1 MRPRSTVIG
10 AAVAMLATV
19 LAGTAVAAPGD
30 PGTPRYDAGAEGAGD
45 PYFPLAGNGG
55 FDVTHYDLSIRYTP
69 PDPDP
74 APLEGTLSAVATID
88 LTPTAD
94 LDQFNLDLRGLTVE
108 SVTVGGKSMD
118 FSQDGKELVV
128 TPRPKLKTCQ
138 AVEVV
143 VTYGGTTTRP
153 TDIEGALYGWVT
165 MRDGAMVAN
174 EPEGASTWFPV
185 SDHPTDKATYDF
197 TITVP
202 EGLVAV
208 ANGDLVGSETADG
221 WTTWTWSH
229 HEPMA
234 SYLATASVG
243 NYELRISE
251 TPSGL
256 PLIDAI
262 DKDLAPAASA
272 GLAQTVEMIELFETK
287 FGPYPFDSY
296 GAIVD
301 DDSIGYAL
309 ETQTRPIYSR
319 RASEN
324 TVAHELAHMWLGD
337 SVSPE
342 AWQHIWLN
350 EGWASYATWL
360 WIEHDGGASVQS
372 QFDDVM
378 SIPADDEFWDLAIA
392 DPGPFGLFHGAVY
405 DRGAATLYALRVKVG
420 DAVFDEITLEWTQRY
435 ADSTVSTDDFQALA
449 EEISGQDLE
458 NFFDVWVWSTGKPTS
473 W

>member
-1 MRPRSTVIG
+1 MRPRAIFIG
-10 AAVAMLATV
+10 AALAT
-19 LAGTAVAAPGD
+19 LTTALSGPAVAAPGD
-30 PGTPRYDAGAEGAGD
+30 PGTPRYGAGADGAGD

-55 FDVTHYDLSIRYTP
+55 FDVTHYDLAIHYTP
-69 PDPDP
+69 PDPEP
-74 APLEGTLSAVATID
+74 APLEGTMSSVATID
-88 LTPTAD
+88 LTATAD
-94 LDQFNLDLRGLTVE
+94 LDQFNFDLRGLDVE
-108 SVTVGGKSMD
+108 SVTVDGKPMD
-118 FSQDGKELVV
+118 FSHDGQELVI
-128 TPRPKLKTCQ
+128 TPRPKLKAGQ

-174 EPEGASTWFPV
+174 EPDGASTWYPV
-185 SDHPTDKATYDF
+185 NDHPTDKATYDF
-197 TITVP
+197 AITVP

-208 ANGDLVGSETADG
+208 ANGDLLGSETVDG

-229 HEPMA
+229 HEQMA
-234 SYLATASVG
+234 SYLSTASVG
-243 NYELRISE
+243 NYDLRISE
-251 TPSGL
+251 TSSGL

-262 DKDLAPAASA
+262 DKDLAPDASA
-272 GLAQTVEMIELFETK
+272 GLAQTAEMIDLFETK

-301 DDSIGYAL
+301 DDSVGYAL

-319 RASEN
+319 RAREN

-342 AWQHIWLN
+342 SWQHIWLN

-360 WIEHDGGASVQS
+360 WVEHDGGASAQS

-392 DPGPFGLFHGAVY
+392 DPGALGLFHDAVY
-405 DRGAATLYALRVKVG
+405 DRGAAMLYALRVKVG
-420 DAVFDEITLEWTQRY
+420 DAVFDEISLEWTQRN

-449 EEISGQDLE
+449 EEISGQDLD